1 VRFKLGLGAPSE
13 MDGDSLSYMDMME
26 RSIVEEKRRQRERI
40 IMQEG
45 QALWQAKKHDQLEL
59 EIKEQEE
66 VIDNFKPVLSVFFK
80 TVDSNVFCWW
90 IFCASA
96 RRWNKTSF
104 GFLFP
109 IGIAV
114 VFDKVD
120 APWTGAV
127 PGDFF
132 ELFKTLFLCKSHS
145 LFVQYW
151 GFGSLFWNSLMHCLA
166 KRRAPQK

>member
-96 RRWNKTSF
+96 RR
-104 GFLFP
+104 
-109 IGIAV
+109 
-114 VFDKVD
+114 
-120 APWTGAV
+120 
-127 PGDFF
+127 
-132 ELFKTLFLCKSHS
+132 
-145 LFVQYW
+145 
-151 GFGSLFWNSLMHCLA
+151 
-166 KRRAPQK
+166 